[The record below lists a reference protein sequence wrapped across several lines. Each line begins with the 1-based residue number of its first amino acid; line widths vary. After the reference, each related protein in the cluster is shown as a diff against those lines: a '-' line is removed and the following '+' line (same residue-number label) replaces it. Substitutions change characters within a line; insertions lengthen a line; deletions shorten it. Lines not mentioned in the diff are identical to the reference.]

1 MTDWC
6 TQRLV
11 VQHDTGQPAIQ
22 FESMVGDGRHP
33 GLKCPT
39 NNCWRK
45 MHKSSSERRTDGN
58 DDGETTPHSRV
69 MYCAVQ
75 YWRNLERI
83 IGTVLEDFYSTVH
96 SSRGNPRCKT
106 RVRGPKGA
114 WIILAYVSHPFRPPF
129 VRNSRPC
136 DMLVLS
142 CTPRTRHH
150 QNNEIPICPTAR
162 KRTSRY
168 RKGWPPGFP
177 FRLEKME
184 RSPKSGSSRQL
195 KTMVSWNGS
204 YSITFLISYIH

>member
-106 RVRGPKGA
+106 IESGDQREHESSLRMFPTHSGRPSFAILVLVRRDSNLSYSQKAYQSIPKG
-114 WIILAYVSHPFRPPF
+114 V
-129 VRNSRPC
+129 
-136 DMLVLS
+136 
-142 CTPRTRHH
+142 
-150 QNNEIPICPTAR
+150 TAR
-162 KRTSRY
+162 LS
-168 RKGWPPGFP
+168 
-177 FRLEKME
+177 
-184 RSPKSGSSRQL
+184 
-195 KTMVSWNGS
+195 VSFGKNG
-204 YSITFLISYIH
+204 TQP